1 MLRILVCAK
10 DADKARAIY
19 LQSIDIL
26 REHKVKCELSYTN
39 SAEAFSEGK
48 NPRNKPYDILI
59 LDSQDDSCVKLA
71 SNIRAKN
78 LVVSIIFFNS
88 EVNNALK
95 DIVRYRPSYTTLLC
109 EDNEDLDKALLWCCS
124 EQMRAH
130 PYFTVKNKDAQ
141 MKISHDN
148 ISYFE
153 SKQRIVIMHTP
164 QQAIEFYAKL
174 SDVQTALP
182 KDYFLRC
189 HQSYIVNLNRV
200 RTLDKANRLFVL
212 QSGATI
218 EISKS
223 QYSNVVSEYEKYI
236 NSL

>member
-10 DADKARAIY
+10 DAEKGRGVYLKAM
-19 LQSIDIL
+19 DIL
-26 REHKVKCELSYTN
+26 RDNKIKCELSYTN
-39 SAEAFSEGK
+39 SAEAFFEGK

-59 LDSQDDSCVKLA
+59 LNSQDELCVKLA

-78 LVVSIIFFNS
+78 LVVSIIFFDASISN
-88 EVNNALK
+88 ELK
-95 DIVRYRPSYTTLLC
+95 KIVRYRPSYTTLLT
-109 EDNEDLDKALLWCCS
+109 EDNKDLDKALRWACS
-124 EQMRAH
+124 EQLRAH

-153 SKQRIVIMHTP
+153 SRQRIVIMHTP

-174 SDVQTALP
+174 SDVQATLP
-182 KDYFLRC
+182 DDTFLRC
-189 HQSYIVNLNRV
+189 HQSYIVNLQKV
-200 RTLDKANRLFVL
+200 RTLNKANRLFIL
-212 QSGATI
+212 QSGLPI

-223 QYSNVVSEYEKYI
+223 QYSNVVTQYENYI
-236 NSL
+236 NSH

>member
-10 DADKARAIY
+10 DASKARAVY
-19 LQSIDIL
+19 LQSADIL
-26 REHKVKCELSYTN
+26 REHKVRCELSYTN
-39 SAEAFSEGK
+39 SAEAFSEGI
-48 NPRNKPYDILI
+48 NPRKKPYDILI
-59 LDSQDDSCVKLA
+59 LDSQDVSCIKLA

-78 LVVSIIFFNS
+78 LIISIIFFNA
-88 EVNNALK
+88 EANNTLK

-109 EDNEDLDKALLWCCS
+109 EENEDLDKALLWSCS

-174 SDVQTALP
+174 SDVQSTLP
-182 KDYFLRC
+182 KEYFLRC

-200 RTLDKANRLFVL
+200 RTLDKANRLFIL

-223 QYSNVVSEYEKYI
+223 QYSNVVSEYEKYV
-236 NSL
+236 NSR